1 MNYTR
6 DNIVRFCSL
15 AFLAVTLLA
24 LTLTATAQTPD
35 YKKIWTTVGSAGTV
49 DEADTAKTFFDKSVV
64 QLGKVLILQPGAQAA
79 EAAPTPMNRVNTI
92 AFPMESAVVR
102 YNITPV
108 DGLFP
113 DAGTR
118 PAVEMKLR
126 YLDTGSAQVV
136 AKLIEVDLATGAE
149 TVRLTFDSNKF
160 AGANGYQVN
169 SITDCLPSWR
179 FDFVNKGYYVEA
191 TLTHSAFFI
200 GSAAGISLI
209 KVQQS
214 SCIF

>member
-6 DNIVRFCSL
+6 NSIVRFCSL
-15 AFLAVTLLA
+15 ALLAVTLLT
-24 LTLTATAQTPD
+24 LTLTATAQTPG

-49 DEADTAKTFFDKSVV
+49 DEADTAKFFFDKSVV
-64 QLGKVLILQPGAQAA
+64 QLGKILILQPGA
-79 EAAPTPMNRVNTI
+79 EAVPTPMNRVNTI
-92 AFPMESAVVR
+92 AFPTESAVVR

>member
-6 DNIVRFCSL
+6 DSIVRFCSL
-15 AFLAVTLLA
+15 AFLAATLLTF
-24 LTLTATAQTPD
+24 TLTATAQTPD
-35 YKKIWTTVGSAGTV
+35 ARRIWTTVGSVGMV
-49 DEADTAKTFFDKSVV
+49 DEADTTKTFFDKSVV
-64 QLGKVLILQPGAQAA
+64 QLGRILILQPGA

-92 AFPMESAVVR
+92 AFPTESAVVR

-149 TVRLTFDSNKF
+149 IVRLTFDSNKF

-214 SCIF
+214 GCIF

>member
-6 DNIVRFCSL
+6 DSIVRFCSL
-15 AFLAVTLLA
+15 AFLAVTLLT

-35 YKKIWTTVGSAGTV
+35 YKKIWTTVGSAGIV
-49 DEADTAKTFFDKSVV
+49 DEADTTKTFFDRSVV
-64 QLGKVLILQPGAQAA
+64 QLGKVLILQPGTQAA

-92 AFPMESAVVR
+92 AFPTESAVVR

-149 TVRLTFDSNKF
+149 IVRLTFDSNKF

-214 SCIF
+214 GCIF

>member
-6 DNIVRFCSL
+6 NSIVRFCSL
-15 AFLAVTLLA
+15 ALLAVTLLT
-24 LTLTATAQTPD
+24 LTLTATAQTPG

-49 DEADTAKTFFDKSVV
+49 DEADTAKFFFDKSVV
-64 QLGKVLILQPGAQAA
+64 QLGKILILQPGA

-92 AFPMESAVVR
+92 AFPTESAVVR